1 MVKKTPFYERTKD
14 LNQTMLWEHWAGYL
28 VARRYQYS
36 ETFEY
41 YAIRNSAGIFDTSPL
56 FKYCIKGADATKFLC
71 GVLARDV
78 RTCPVGHA
86 QYTIWCDDQGWLI
99 EDGVVLHVAEDEYWL
114 ASAEPNLR
122 YLRKLVGYYDEV
134 TITDMSEEYGILA
147 LQGPHSLNI
156 LAQLSDKIRDLAYF
170 ELTQTE
176 FAGKSVM
183 VSRTGYT
190 GDLGYEIWV
199 GKEDAVAVWDAIMAA
214 GAGYNIT
221 PFGQKVLHIARIDA
235 GLLMIDVEY
244 HTARHAW
251 TDEQR
256 SSPIELGFGWMFRKL
271 KKDDRAFIGRRAIE
285 KELAEKSSR
294 WKLVGIEVDWRSYEK
309 MYNDLGLMAPKDSS
323 LIEEAMSLYVC
334 NQNENKE
341 WVGHTTSYVF
351 STLLKKHIAIA
362 KVDPAMSKVGTEL
375 QLELMVNDRPRVVK
389 ARVVKM
395 PFFNP
400 ARKTAVN

>member
-1 MVKKTPFYERTKD
+1 MVKTTPFYPRTGP
-14 LNQTMLWEHWAGYL
+14 LNETMLWEHWAGYL
-28 VARRYQYS
+28 VARQYQYS

-56 FKYCIKGADATKFLC
+56 FKYRIKGPDATKFLS
-71 GVLARDV
+71 GVLARDI
-78 RTCPVGHA
+78 RTCPTGHA
-86 QYTIWCDDQGWLI
+86 QYTIWCDDQGWML
-99 EDGVVLHVAEDEYWL
+99 EDGVVLHIADDEYWL

-122 YLRKLVGYYDEV
+122 YFRRLIGYDDV
-134 TITDMSEEYGILA
+134 TISDISEDYGILA

-156 LAQLSDKIRDLAYF
+156 LGQLSDSIRELNYF
-170 ELTQTE
+170 DVIQTQIADKAVT
-176 FAGKSVM
+176 

-199 GKEDAVAVWDAIMAA
+199 GSSDAVAVWDAIMEA

-221 PFGQKVLHIARIDA
+221 PFGQKVLHMARIDA
-235 GLLMIDVEY
+235 GLLLIDIEY

-256 SSPIELGFGWMFRKL
+256 SSPIELGLGWMFRKL

-285 KELAEKSSR
+285 KELAQKSSR
-294 WKLVGIEVDWRSYEK
+294 WKMVGIEVDWRSYEK
-309 MYNDLGLMAPKDSS
+309 TYNDLGLMAPKDTS
-323 LIEEAMSLYVC
+323 LIEEAMSLY
-334 NQNENKE
+334 NQNKE
-341 WVGHTTSYVF
+341 WVGHTTSYMF
-351 STLLKKHIAIA
+351 STILKKHIALA
-362 KVDPAMSKVGTEL
+362 KVAPSMSKLGTPL
-375 QLELMVNDRPRVVK
+375 QLELMINDRPRIVK

-400 ARKTAVN
+400 ARKTA